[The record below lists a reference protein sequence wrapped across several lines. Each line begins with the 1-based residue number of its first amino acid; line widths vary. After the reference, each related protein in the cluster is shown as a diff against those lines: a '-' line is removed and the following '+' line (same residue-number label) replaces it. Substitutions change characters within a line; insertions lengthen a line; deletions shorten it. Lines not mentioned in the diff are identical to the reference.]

1 MSNDAARRKEKNMK
15 KTISLFL
22 LGVMMLSLVCVPVC
36 AEEAAPAEDASA
48 SLVQLM
54 TEFAENLQPGTAGA
68 SLKAVK
74 EAVRLMDW
82 GTKTEISNDQI
93 KAACEDFFAD
103 KDEEFRVK
111 YREQMEQLD
120 ETYQLLL
127 TEGQE
132 ELLESAGCTGTDYP
146 WGGKPIDAVER
157 FLAIL
162 GLRVYTGDYTEF
174 LETYYTAIKEKW
186 SKEQVA
192 MAGMNIVIRDW
203 FESPDALD
211 SIGFTVRDINH
222 DGIEELLVG
231 FMNDTEGITDL
242 YTVCDGNRMLVIQ
255 GGQYNVTYYV
265 CHDGTICRYTYRG
278 ETDKG
283 YHYFNLRNGW
293 LIPFGSL
300 ICNASYNPGNI
311 WYIGTEDDWDIS
323 KCSYYPPD
331 MVIQMVQS
339 YEANYVDND
348 YTPFSQLHN

>member
-1 MSNDAARRKEKNMK
+1 MK
-15 KTISLFL
+15 KFISLLL
-22 LGVMMLSLVCVPVC
+22 LGIMTLSLVCVPVF
-36 AEEAAPAEDASA
+36 AEESAEGAAPVSEETEA
-48 SLVQLM
+48 LVGLM
-54 TEFAENLQPGTAGA
+54 TEFAENLQPGTAGS

-82 GTKTEISNDQI
+82 GKKTEITNEEI
-93 KAACEDFFAD
+93 EAACENFFAD
-103 KDEEFRVK
+103 KDDEFRVK

-120 ETYQLLL
+120 ETYRLLL

-132 ELLESAGCTGTDYP
+132 ELLESAGCTDTDYP
-146 WGGKPIDAVER
+146 WGGEKLDAVER
-157 FLAIL
+157 FFSIL

-174 LETYYTAIKEKW
+174 LETYYKAIEEKW
-186 SKEQVA
+186 PIEQVA

-203 FESPDALD
+203 FETPDALD

-242 YTVCDGNRMLVIQ
+242 YTICDGNRTLVIQ
-255 GGQYNVTYYV
+255 GGEYNVNYYV
-265 CHDGTICRYTYRG
+265 CYDGTICRYTYRS

-293 LIPFGSL
+293 LVPFGSL

-311 WYIGTEDDWDIS
+311 WYIGTDDDWDIS

-331 MVIQMVQS
+331 MVMQMVQS
-339 YEANYVDND
+339 YEANYVDNE
-348 YTPFSQLHN
+348 YTPFSELHK